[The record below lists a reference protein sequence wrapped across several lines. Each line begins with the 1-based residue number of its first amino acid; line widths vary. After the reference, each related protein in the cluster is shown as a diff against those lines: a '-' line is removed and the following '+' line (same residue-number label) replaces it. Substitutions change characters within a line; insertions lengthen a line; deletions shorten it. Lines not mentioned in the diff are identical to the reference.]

1 MGSKYKPSWNIA
13 NRASP
18 DNWPDQRAN
27 WNQLSTS
34 QKAYTIKQYNVFRKN
49 NNLPTIRNPYRK
61 GVTGPDSKRYTI
73 PKGSALAKQYPNY
86 EGVET
91 ITPATTNIQL
101 QPDMSVGQWVAKQQ
115 QFEIQ
120 QLQELFKDPNFVNA
134 LFDTSSSSSLS
145 VGNNPGT
152 SGVSSTKRPGDSNV
166 TSAPKKV
173 SSTTTTTSAATPS
186 PISSTSGPSSTSSSS
201 MARAPGTGNDTDMD
215 VAMAEGEGAGRQYSG
230 GFATGIAES
239 NPYVDQP
246 LTVNA
251 GVTIK
256 FQKVHRMLSYG
267 LANELLGLTPAVAGV
282 EVMTSSLAGIP
293 WDVPFFYMNPGEQA
307 SLEPGARAISAH
319 IKIVQRNPRVAFET
333 NATTGDLA
341 TLNQNKFG
349 LKAIGLNKVQDIR
362 MADVVVTGVATA
374 PANMV
379 PNGIALETVAS
390 RNLLDL
396 AMYGVSQANASFDLT
411 IPAQPFMIPLHYN
424 KYAGFFNTIDGV
436 TNATPVGWYD
446 ISKHVIQ
453 YDMGTMVGQDIVNM
467 SYKFKDAPLRPQ
479 LPFIEYLSQTIGG
492 VNYANMVFNDH
503 DTNKE
508 FNLSNITSA
517 NNLTTSN
524 PSETQAAKTTTR
536 NNYDAL
542 VGATGFRTLVPLE
555 KVQFCRNIDSDR
567 HTSEYVQPSIHIGI
581 SPVPRLTPNSTTIG
595 IQPNSWTD
603 VQAYY
608 EITATLEVF
617 IPKEHHCT
625 FANTWHKPLHRV
637 RMADGN
643 MPVGNV
649 PIRFGHYPQTVT
661 AFLQQDNSNKRSKR
675 DVEEMNEFVRK
686 EVEHGHKEIQK
697 NREEIREMY
706 NNDPE
711 FREAIDSSKSL
722 KNIMKRK

>member
-1 MGSKYKPSWNIA
+1 MGSKYKPTWNTA
-13 NRASP
+13 NKAHP
-18 DNWPDQRAN
+18 DNWPDQRVN
-27 WNQLSTS
+27 WKQLNPS
-34 QKAYTIKQYNVFRKN
+34 QKAYAIKQYNVYRKN
-49 NNLPTIRNPYRK
+49 HNLPTIRNPFRK
-61 GVTGPDSKRYTI
+61 GALGDESKRYTV
-73 PKGSALAKQYPNY
+73 PKGGALAQKYPNY
-86 EGVET
+86 VGVQT
-91 ITPATTNIQL
+91 ITPASTNVQL

-120 QLQELFKDPNFVNA
+120 QLEELFKDPNFAKAV
-134 LFDTSSSSSLS
+134 FDTSSPSSVS
-145 VGNNPGT
+145 VGSNPGT

-166 TSAPKKV
+166 TSAPKKGP
-173 SSTTTTTSAATPS
+173 SGTTTAAAATTTTTTPT
-186 PISSTSGPSSTSSSS
+186 PLSSTSGPSSTSSSTTPS
-201 MARAPGTGNDTDMD
+201 MPANIPGTGNATDMD
-215 VAMAEGEGAGRQYSG
+215 IAMADGEGAGRQYSG
-230 GFATGIAES
+230 GFASAIAES

-251 GVTIK
+251 GITIK

-267 LANELLGLTPAVAGV
+267 LANELLPLTPAVAGC

-293 WDVPFFYMNPGEQA
+293 WEVPFFYMNPGEQA
-307 SLEPGARAISAH
+307 SLEQGARAISAH

-349 LKAIGLNKVQDIR
+349 LKAIGLNKLQDIR
-362 MADVVVTGVATA
+362 MADVTVTAVGAS

-379 PNGIALETVAS
+379 PSGIALESVAS

-396 AMYGVSQANASFDLT
+396 AMYGVSQANAAFDST

-436 TNATPVGWYD
+436 TNATPLGWYD
-446 ISKHVIQ
+446 VSKHVTQ

-479 LPFIEYLSQTIGG
+479 LPFVEYLSQTIGG
-492 VNYANMVFNDH
+492 VNYANLIFNDH

-508 FNLSNITSA
+508 FNLSTISSA

-524 PSETQAAKTTTR
+524 PSETQTAKVTNR

-542 VGATGFRTLVPLE
+542 TGATGFRTFVPLE
-555 KVQFCRNIDSDR
+555 KIQFCRHIDSDR

-581 SPVPRLTPNSTTIG
+581 SPVPRLTPNATTIG

-625 FANTWHKPLHRV
+625 HATQWHKPLHRV
-637 RMADGN
+637 STADGN

-661 AFLQQDNSNKRSKR
+661 ALVQSSSSSSGSK
-675 DVEEMNEFVRK
+675 K
-686 EVEHGHKEIQK
+686 HK
-697 NREEIREMY
+697 
-706 NNDPE
+706 
-711 FREAIDSSKSL
+711 L
-722 KNIMKRK
+722 G